1 MAKKVLAALG
11 APAAV
16 AAGALGGVYAFVF
29 APGTSGREDSLPP
42 EVRSR
47 RPELQRKLDELY
59 GAARKLKGER
69 VGVRSRDAL
78 ALSGQYFSF
87 SASGEG
93 PVILF
98 FHGYHSWPLRDGCGM
113 LKLAGELGIDVLAA
127 DQRAHGESAGRTITF
142 GVRERYDCLDWIQ
155 YLLDRF
161 GPDRDIILGGV
172 SMGAATVLMAAD
184 RLPAN
189 VKGIIADCGY
199 TSPEAIMEHVSR
211 SVHIPPALSLPL
223 LRASARILGGFDT
236 RACSAPEALRRCRAP
251 VLFIHG
257 EADSFVPCDMS
268 RENYAA
274 CTAPKRLLTV
284 PGADHAMSFLVD
296 EEAYTEA
303 VKGFLKDIGC

>member
-29 APGTSGREDSLPP
+29 APGTSGREDCLPP

-59 GAARKLKGER
+59 GAARKLKGEH

-78 ALSGQYFSF
+78 ALSGQYFRF

-127 DQRAHGESAGRTITF
+127 DQRAHGESAGRHNF
-142 GVRERYDCLDWIQ
+142 RRA
-155 YLLDRF
+155 R
-161 GPDRDIILGGV
+161 
-172 SMGAATVLMAAD
+172 
-184 RLPAN
+184 
-189 VKGIIADCGY
+189 
-199 TSPEAIMEHVSR
+199 
-211 SVHIPPALSLPL
+211 AL
-223 LRASARILGGFDT
+223 
-236 RACSAPEALRRCRAP
+236 
-251 VLFIHG
+251 
-257 EADSFVPCDMS
+257 
-268 RENYAA
+268 
-274 CTAPKRLLTV
+274 
-284 PGADHAMSFLVD
+284 
-296 EEAYTEA
+296 
-303 VKGFLKDIGC
+303 